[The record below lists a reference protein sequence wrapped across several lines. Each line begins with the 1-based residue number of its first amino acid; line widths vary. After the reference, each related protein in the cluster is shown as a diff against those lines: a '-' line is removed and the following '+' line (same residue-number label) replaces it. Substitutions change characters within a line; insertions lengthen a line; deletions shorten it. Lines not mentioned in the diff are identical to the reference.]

1 MNTASSLTRDPRL
14 DGLSSSAARR
24 LVAAA
29 QALNMGR
36 VVDAEQRLQGLL
48 AVYPD
53 HPEVLRMWAGL
64 QSLRGD
70 FYGALGIM
78 ERAIALRP
86 DDAAYWSSFGSALI
100 DAARYDE
107 AIDALRHACELDP
120 AYTTAWYNLG
130 LAYIRCMRV
139 DEASFAL
146 RRAVSQ
152 APGLEVNAR
161 VILGNMF
168 RAEGRNDEAVAEYRA
183 TLKQQAHAGNAWWGL
198 AEIKTQRFGDEDL
211 ENLRKAMRIPG
222 ASEDDLSAM
231 GFTLAK
237 ALDDRGLYADSLEA
251 LAQAHARVRARKRWD
266 PVIYSKHIDAILD
279 AFTPPVAGAAE
290 PLGHEAIFVA
300 SMPRS
305 GSTLTE
311 QVFASHSQVDGGGEV
326 ADLPSVLMEESKRL
340 AKPFPDFVPALTPD
354 DWARMGRNYL
364 ERTSRWRGGRARFTD
379 KMPSNWHY
387 VGAIRAML
395 PGARIIMVRR
405 DPLETCLSCYRQRL
419 ANSEYTRTFD
429 DLASAWRDFDRA
441 VKHWLL
447 LHPRHVY
454 ESIYEEFVVDPET
467 KIRALLDFCDLP
479 FEAACLEFH
488 KTERRVH
495 TPSATQVREPLRR
508 DTARTHR
515 YGALL
520 DPLRAALGMPP
531 FAAGAG
537 APNAAAG

>member
-1 MNTASSLTRDPRL
+1 M
-14 DGLSSSAARR
+14 DGLSPSASRR
-24 LVAAA
+24 LIAAT
-29 QALNMGR
+29 QALSLGR
-36 VVDAEQRLQGLL
+36 VVDAEQRLNGLI
-48 AVYPD
+48 AVYPN
-53 HPEVLRMWAGL
+53 HPEVLRMLAGL

-70 FYGALGIM
+70 FYGALAIM

-86 DDAAYWSSFGSALI
+86 NDAAYWSSFGSALI
-100 DAARYDE
+100 EAARYDE

-120 AYTTAWYNLG
+120 QYTTAWYNLG

-139 DEASFAL
+139 DEASMAL

-152 APGLEVNAR
+152 APELELNAR

-183 TLKQQAHAGNAWWGL
+183 TIKQQPHAGNAWWGL
-198 AEIKTQRFGDEDL
+198 AEIKTQRFADQDLEDL
-211 ENLRKAMRIPG
+211 RVAMRSPG
-222 ASEDDLSAM
+222 ASEDDRSAM

-237 ALDDRGLYADSLEA
+237 ALDDRGRYADSLDA
-251 LAQAHARVRARKRWD
+251 LAEAHARVRARKRWD
-266 PVIYSKHIDAILD
+266 SAVYSAHIDAILK
-279 AFTPPVAGAAE
+279 AFTPPPPGAAE
-290 PLGHEAIFVA
+290 PLGHEAIFIT

-311 QVFASHSQVDGGGEV
+311 QVFASHSLVDGGGEV

-340 AKPFPDFVPALTPD
+340 SKPFPDFVAALTPG
-354 DWARMGRNYL
+354 DWERMGRSYL
-364 ERTSRWRGGRARFTD
+364 ERTARWRTGRARFTD

-395 PGARIIMVRR
+395 PGARIIIVRR

-429 DLASAWRDFDRA
+429 DLAAAWRDFDRT
-441 VKHWLL
+441 VKYWLM
-447 LHPRHVY
+447 LHPSRVY
-454 ESIYEEFVVDPET
+454 ESIYEEFVVDPEAR
-467 KIRALLDFCDLP
+467 IRALLEFCDLP
-479 FEAACLEFH
+479 YEPACLEFH
-488 KTERRVH
+488 KSERKVH

-520 DPLRAALGMPP
+520 DPLRAALGMPS
-531 FAAGAG
+531 FSDAARQQG
-537 APNAAAG
+537 

>member
-1 MNTASSLTRDPRL
+1 M
-14 DGLSSSAARR
+14 DGLSASASRR
-24 LVAAA
+24 LIAAT
-29 QALNMGR
+29 QALSLGR
-36 VVDAEQRLQGLL
+36 VVDAEQRLHGLI
-48 AVYPD
+48 AVYPN

-70 FYGALGIM
+70 FYGALAIM
-78 ERAIALRP
+78 ERAIAMRP
-86 DDAAYWSSFGSALI
+86 NDAAYWSSFGSALI
-100 DAARYDE
+100 EAARYDE

-120 AYTTAWYNLG
+120 QYTTAWYNLG

-139 DEASFAL
+139 DEASVAL

-152 APGLEVNAR
+152 APELEVNAR

-168 RAEGRNDEAVAEYRA
+168 RAEGRNDEAIAEYRA
-183 TLKQQAHAGNAWWGL
+183 TIKQQAHAGNAWWGL
-198 AEIKTQRFGDEDL
+198 AEIKTQRFADQDL
-211 ENLRKAMRIPG
+211 DDLRVAMRNPG
-222 ASEDDLSAM
+222 ASEDDRSAM

-237 ALDDRGLYADSLEA
+237 ALDDRGRYADSLAA
-251 LAQAHARVRARKRWD
+251 LAEAHARVRARKRWD
-266 PVIYSKHIDAILD
+266 SAVYSAHIDAILK
-279 AFTPPVAGAAE
+279 AFTPQPPGAVE
-290 PLGHEAIFVA
+290 PLGHEAIFIT

-311 QVFASHSQVDGGGEV
+311 QVFASHSLVDGGGEV

-340 AKPFPDFVPALTPD
+340 SKPFPDFVAALAPG
-354 DWARMGRNYL
+354 DWERMGRSYL
-364 ERTSRWRGGRARFTD
+364 ERTARWRTGRARFTD

-395 PGARIIMVRR
+395 PGARIIVVRR

-429 DLASAWRDFDRA
+429 DLAAAWRDFDRT
-441 VKHWLL
+441 VKYWLM
-447 LHPRHVY
+447 LHPARVC
-454 ESIYEEFVVDPET
+454 ESIYEEFVVDPEAR
-467 KIRALLDFCDLP
+467 IRALLEFCDLP
-479 FEAACLEFH
+479 YEPACLEFH
-488 KTERRVH
+488 KSERKVH

-531 FAAGAG
+531 FSDAARQQG
-537 APNAAAG
+537 

>member
-1 MNTASSLTRDPRL
+1 MNTASSLPRDPRL
-14 DGLSSSAARR
+14 DGLSSSAGRR
-24 LVAAA
+24 LVTAA
-29 QALNMGR
+29 QALSMGR

-70 FYGALGIM
+70 FYGALAIM
-78 ERAIALRP
+78 ERAIAQRP
-86 DDAAYWSSFGSALI
+86 NDAAYWSSFGSALI
-100 DAARYDE
+100 EAARYDE

-120 AYTTAWYNLG
+120 TYTTAWYNLG

-139 DEASFAL
+139 DEASVAL

-152 APGLEVNAR
+152 APELEVNAR

-168 RAEGRNDEAVAEYRA
+168 RAESRNDEAIAEYRA
-183 TLKQQAHAGNAWWGL
+183 TIRQQVHAGNAWWGL
-198 AEIKTQRFGDEDL
+198 AEIKTQRFADGDLD
-211 ENLRKAMRIPG
+211 NLRQAMRHPN
-222 ASEDDLSAM
+222 ASEDDRSAM
-231 GFTLAK
+231 GFALAK
-237 ALDDRGLYADSLEA
+237 ALDDRQQYAESLAA
-251 LAQAHARVRARKRWD
+251 LAEAHARVRVRKRWD
-266 PVIYSKHIDAILD
+266 AAIYSAHIDEILK
-279 AFTPPVAGAAE
+279 AFTPPVAGADE

-311 QVFASHSQVDGGGEV
+311 QVLASHSLVDGGGEV

-340 AKPFPDFVPALTPD
+340 SKPFPDFVPLLSPA
-354 DWARMGRNYL
+354 DWERMGRRYL
-364 ERTSRWRGGRARFTD
+364 ERTAAWRGKRPRFTD

-395 PGARIIMVRR
+395 PGAHIIMVRR

-441 VKHWLL
+441 VKHWLQ
-447 LHPRHVY
+447 LHPARVY
-454 ESIYEEFVVDPET
+454 ESIYEEFVVDPGT
-467 KIRALLDFCDLP
+467 KIRALLEFCDLP
-479 FEAACLEFH
+479 FEAGCLEFH

-520 DPLRAALGMPP
+520 DPLRSALGMAP

-537 APNAAAG
+537 MPNAASG